1 MNSLT
6 IAAGER
12 MPKTGTMSTCNQF
25 STADPMTA
33 PTTRPPTVM
42 IVAFPAI
49 FLKRTKKK
57 KKFIKHEN
65 QEEKELAAALEKK
78 LKTSTLHN

>member
-6 IAAGER
+6 IVAGER

-42 IVAFPAI
+42 IIAFPAI
-49 FLKRTKKK
+49 FFKQNKK
-57 KKFIKHEN
+57 IIINYEN
-65 QEEKELAAALEKK
+65 QEEKELAEALKKK